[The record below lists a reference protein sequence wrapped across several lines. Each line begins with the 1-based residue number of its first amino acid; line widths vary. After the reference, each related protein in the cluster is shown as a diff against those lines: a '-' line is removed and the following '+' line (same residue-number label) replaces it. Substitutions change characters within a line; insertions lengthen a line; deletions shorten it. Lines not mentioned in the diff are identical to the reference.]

1 MGLEKLYFI
10 IQKNLRLV
18 FRNWMTFLLL
28 VLGPMVLIL
37 VVGFAFSGDDLHD
50 ISIGVHAPRDAE
62 IQDVVDSLAS
72 EEISIVYF
80 PRIDNC
86 IRAMNHSIINICADF
101 SEDFGNGEGSITF
114 YYDATRYIL
123 EYLKEQVAITSE
135 QVSLETA
142 EQIFSDIDS
151 FVVDMETGQQQVHE
165 LRDSALLL
173 QQDLIRA
180 HEEVKAA
187 QDAFDPSYYRI
198 KRLQV
203 QLNATVLNYSE
214 TYAETANL
222 TEVIDD
228 LTLLES
234 SISSFNASLHTIE
247 AALAMSGTPYNR
259 SVFTKAYESI
269 DEAVSELEST
279 IASLHTTEDLEN
291 LTMAQAEELLDQ
303 INEIVGYLDDV
314 HQNLADTELLLRRH
328 IENIDTGVTNLD
340 GLSASFDT
348 YIE

>member
-1 MGLEKLYFI
+1 MGLENLYFI

-37 VVGFAFSGDDLHD
+37 VVGFAFSGDDLND
-50 ISIGVHAPRDAE
+50 SSIGVHAPKDAE
-62 IQDVVDSLAS
+62 IQDVVDALAS

-114 YYDATRYIL
+114 YYDATRYNLVRYIL

-151 FVVDMETGQQQVHE
+151 FVADMETGQQQVHE
-165 LRDSALLL
+165 LRDNALLL

-203 QLNATVLNYSE
+203 
-214 TYAETANL
+214 
-222 TEVIDD
+222 
-228 LTLLES
+228 
-234 SISSFNASLHTIE
+234 
-247 AALAMSGTPYNR
+247 R
-259 SVFTKAYESI
+259 S
-269 DEAVSELEST
+269 
-279 IASLHTTEDLEN
+279 
-291 LTMAQAEELLDQ
+291 
-303 INEIVGYLDDV
+303 
-314 HQNLADTELLLRRH
+314 
-328 IENIDTGVTNLD
+328 
-340 GLSASFDT
+340 
-348 YIE
+348 